1 MIGMK
6 ERKLIGFIQ
15 KVHSTSTLLNGE
27 FERMRTKKACK
38 IKKRKVWCG
47 FFFMNGKNLCVLYAL
62 DKASSKAQILEKKL

>member
-15 KVHSTSTLLNGE
+15 KVHCTSTLLNGE

-47 FFFMNGKNLCVLYAL
+47 FFL
-62 DKASSKAQILEKKL
+62 